1 MSCSARVLYL
11 LFAVIFAFTGYGD
24 VEITESGRYTG
35 MVRANQDKS
44 VNSVSYLVRVPANK
58 RVEIQVAGER
68 NVLNTNRQI
77 VKVAFSSSPV
87 AYLAHVFDYPD
98 KRNASFESR
107 NDTTVELSA
116 ECSPD
121 GQNMPVS
128 RYNPVT
134 GRYDMEFVWQYHT
147 SYYCNLSYTMDVTY
161 YDLVPDL
168 VVSSV
173 SLAPSCSVMKRDET
187 TLNFGVKNTGEKAA
201 AKTTARIFD
210 GATKLGEVTVE
221 ALPSGASC
229 SKSFK
234 LPTLSVGEHSL
245 SVSVVAVSGE
255 KLTSNNS
262 KGVSLVICD
271 ATPYTVRYNA
281 NGGNGIMS
289 DQSFVCGTGQRLKK
303 NAFENA
309 GFRFVGWGLA
319 ANGEIAYADEEVVK
333 NLSWR
338 DGGVVTLY
346 AIWKKVEYVRVVYMP
361 NGGSGKM
368 ESSDLTDGDRLR
380 KCAFSR
386 EGYEFVGW
394 SRFGYSGNNPA
405 WAPDYPDEWRIN
417 YDTLIYYP
425 EPENGVIRLY
435 ACWGHAVNST
445 VAKGVALCS
454 GGSVDGAFWHE
465 AQVEGVTCLKSP
477 PVSANTVEK
486 TWLCIYLDSPGI
498 LNFSARSFGESV
510 SGDGFNIDARY
521 DSHVNSPSDGMDS
534 VYAYSWRDYTVEVSE
549 SESMFYISMN
559 HAWREE
565 GSIEVRSI
573 EFDHRVSFDAQGG
586 TAERTEVEVCRGM
599 SLGELPSAT
608 RTGYEFLGWFTA
620 ATGGSQVTAATIVTK
635 NVTFYAQWV
644 TGKTSLVPG
653 ATVSIDTGYKGYTVS
668 GLPSGLKY
676 DKKTGKITGA
686 AKKPT
691 AAEGAVVTFKKSGA
705 ETEQMSIV
713 IGPMPKLSIAMAGD
727 TEKCKVT
734 GAGSYL
740 VGKKVSLKAT
750 APKGTAFAGWF
761 ADGKPWPSA
770 AECRTAKLSYV
781 MTKTDVSL
789 VAKFE
794 KEKMSV
800 ASPKLSSASFT
811 VGVAG
816 SAEGIPIEIETQS
829 GVKSVKVSK
838 LPGGM
843 KYDKKSGLIVG
854 MPTNAG
860 KFEVVIAVTAKSG
873 AVEEIT
879 VPIEVAA
886 LPPWASGTF
895 GGMVGRFAGSGN
907 DDEFRPYGM
916 ITMKITPAGKIT
928 AKVTAGGKSYSFTAK
943 GFDAKDEDGDYHFRM
958 ATRKGE
964 VYEGEISEACHDLA
978 RLVQGGDAD
987 DPEGEFAIAG
997 RNPYFAIVWRNE
1009 HGKDGRLAADPTGKA
1024 KKAMDAVKAFKAVEL
1039 AQFDPAYGTLALK
1052 IDAKGT
1058 TKLAGKT
1065 ATGVAISGSSFLM
1078 LDDSWYHV
1086 LGDMVFYDKKSG
1098 LVYHV
1103 TPCFQPVFDAAGNV
1117 AGWDWE
1123 CCEHDL
1129 KVYPFE

>member
-87 AYLAHVFDYPD
+87 AYLTHVFDYPD

-134 GRYDMEFVWQYHT
+134 GGYDLEFVWQYYT

-173 SLAPSCSVMKRDET
+173 SLDPSGSVMKRDET

-210 GATKLGEVTVE
+210 GATKLGEVSVE

-338 DGGVVTLY
+338 DGGVVMLY

-498 LNFSARSFGESV
+498 LKFSARSFGESV

-676 DKKTGKITGA
+676 DAKSGKITGA
-686 AKKPT
+686 ATKAT
-691 AAEGAVVTFKKSGA
+691 AAEGAVVMFTKSGA
-705 ETEQMSIV
+705 ATEYLTIVVREESID
-713 IGPMPKLSIAMAGD
+713 IGCEGLS
-727 TEKCKVT
+727 
-734 GAGSYL
+734 AGSL
-740 VGKKVSLKAT
+740 PA
-750 APKGTAFAGWF
+750 
-761 ADGKPWPSA
+761 
-770 AECRTAKLSYV
+770 
-781 MTKTDVSL
+781 
-789 VAKFE
+789 
-794 KEKMSV
+794 
-800 ASPKLSSASFT
+800 
-811 VGVAG
+811 GVAG
-816 SAEGIPIEIETQS
+816 AAGGMNIQIDSEGGT
-829 GVKSVKVSK
+829 KSVSVSK
-838 LPGGM
+838 LPSGM
-843 KYDKKSGLIVG
+843 KYDKKSGKITGAPTKPGDYVVVVTVTTAYGNKETVKIPVSVAAMPVAAVG
-854 MPTNAG
+854 KFNGFVSVGDDNLGTFTLTATDAGKLAAKVVTAAGSVSFSGTCWDSVESGVYRAMLATKKGERLVLVLDTNADWDANQLSGTFTTAAVAATKNTAAVPSRAYVVSAQRNAFASKWYFVATGDERRGWTFAATEDVKAAALTVTLKADGTTALAG
-860 KFEVVIAVTAKSG
+860 KLPNGVDAKGKAVTLKVSASG
-873 AVEEIT
+873 AVNLSGIREG
-879 VPIEVAA
+879 A
-886 LPPWASGTF
+886 LLADFAPVVTIGKVKKVVSVKTNLWFDRSSSHEGNF
-895 GGMVGRFAGSGN
+895 GG
-907 DDEFRPYGM
+907 
-916 ITMKITPAGKIT
+916 
-928 AKVTAGGKSYSFTAK
+928 AKT
-943 GFDAKDEDGDYHFRM
+943 E
-958 ATRKGE
+958 
-964 VYEGEISEACHDLA
+964 
-978 RLVQGGDAD
+978 
-987 DPEGEFAIAG
+987 
-997 RNPYFAIVWRNE
+997 
-1009 HGKDGRLAADPTGKA
+1009 
-1024 KKAMDAVKAFKAVEL
+1024 
-1039 AQFDPAYGTLALK
+1039 
-1052 IDAKGT
+1052 
-1058 TKLAGKT
+1058 
-1065 ATGVAISGSSFLM
+1065 
-1078 LDDSWYHV
+1078 
-1086 LGDMVFYDKKSG
+1086 
-1098 LVYHV
+1098 
-1103 TPCFQPVFDAAGNV
+1103 
-1117 AGWDWE
+1117 
-1123 CCEHDL
+1123 
-1129 KVYPFE
+1129 

>member
-1 MSCSARVLYL
+1 MCATAEIHAINIKQVEEYLGCIGALTGLLVKPVRQVGFVLNGGEKYGEAVEAYETVAWKKDDLYNVIVPKLIDFTRLELKKNVYSWSSSHDYALRSAIDLMIDQLIGHKDTSKAKDILVSWLAAKGLDVTALKWALSEHRDNGPEILGLCSRVESTVSEIETAERQMADCGVLEMRQLVQGSLVGTLPEPKDEVGYE
-11 LFAVIFAFTGYGD
+11 FAGWWTAAEGGEPVTEMTEVKENLAVYAHWTKTTFSLSFDSRTEQRFDERTLAYDERIGELPMPIREGYVFGGWIYERSGKAVSILD
-24 VEITESGRYTG
+24 FLSADEILDAQWTKNTDWQGVGGTEESGW
-35 MVRANQDKS
+35 M
-44 VNSVSYLVRVPANK
+44 
-58 RVEIQVAGER
+58 
-68 NVLNTNRQI
+68 
-77 VKVAFSSSPV
+77 
-87 AYLAHVFDYPD
+87 
-98 KRNASFESR
+98 
-107 NDTTVELSA
+107 
-116 ECSPD
+116 
-121 GQNMPVS
+121 
-128 RYNPVT
+128 
-134 GRYDMEFVWQYHT
+134 
-147 SYYCNLSYTMDVTY
+147 
-161 YDLVPDL
+161 
-168 VVSSV
+168 
-173 SLAPSCSVMKRDET
+173 
-187 TLNFGVKNTGEKAA
+187 
-201 AKTTARIFD
+201 
-210 GATKLGEVTVE
+210 
-221 ALPSGASC
+221 
-229 SKSFK
+229 
-234 LPTLSVGEHSL
+234 LSVTFE
-245 SVSVVAVSGE
+245 
-255 KLTSNNS
+255 
-262 KGVSLVICD
+262 
-271 ATPYTVRYNA
+271 A
-281 NGGNGIMS
+281 NGGNVSMYS
-289 DQSFVCGTGQRLKK
+289 RSV
-303 NAFENA
+303 
-309 GFRFVGWGLA
+309 
-319 ANGEIAYADEEVVK
+319 
-333 NLSWR
+333 NL
-338 DGGVVTLY
+338 
-346 AIWKKVEYVRVVYMP
+346 
-361 NGGSGKM
+361 
-368 ESSDLTDGDRLR
+368 
-380 KCAFSR
+380 
-386 EGYEFVGW
+386 
-394 SRFGYSGNNPA
+394 
-405 WAPDYPDEWRIN
+405 
-417 YDTLIYYP
+417 
-425 EPENGVIRLY
+425 
-435 ACWGHAVNST
+435 
-445 VAKGVALCS
+445 
-454 GGSVDGAFWHE
+454 GA
-465 AQVEGVTCLKSP
+465 T
-477 PVSANTVEK
+477 
-486 TWLCIYLDSPGI
+486 
-498 LNFSARSFGESV
+498 
-510 SGDGFNIDARY
+510 
-521 DSHVNSPSDGMDS
+521 
-534 VYAYSWRDYTVEVSE
+534 
-549 SESMFYISMN
+549 
-559 HAWREE
+559 
-565 GSIEVRSI
+565 
-573 EFDHRVSFDAQGG
+573 
-586 TAERTEVEVCRGM
+586 
-599 SLGELPSAT
+599 LGELPMAT
-608 RTGYEFLGWFTA
+608 REGYDFLGWFTA
-620 ATGGSQVTAATIVTK
+620 AVGGTQVTAATVVM
-635 NVTFYAQWV
+635 NDVTFYAHWKCLSSD
-644 TGKTSLVPG
+644 GEIVPG
-653 ATVSIDTGYKGYTVS
+653 ETVTIDTRLVGYTAS

-854 MPTNAG
+854 MPTKAG